1 MQRAALRN
9 YWTTN
14 TFRVE
19 LCDSLFGGNDHI
31 AEEQL
36 RHIHH
41 IAYRS
46 KRLCNEVTLHY
57 VFTESWNFAVE
68 LSGPKAGGRMV
79 SVTDLR
85 GYQQLDELEE
95 LSKLPAELEQIYRD
109 KDGPLDP
116 STGWGFSFLEL
127 VVFFEALDEIDHT
140 FKDLATY
147 CCSGSFV

>member
-1 MQRAALRN
+1 
-9 YWTTN
+9 
-14 TFRVE
+14 
-19 LCDSLFGGNDHI
+19 
-31 AEEQL
+31 
-36 RHIHH
+36 
-41 IAYRS
+41 
-46 KRLCNEVTLHY
+46 
-57 VFTESWNFAVE
+57 
-68 LSGPKAGGRMV
+68 MV